1 MLNLTSDLEAVAT
14 AREPFSMGAC
24 LPSAVIRPALPPKGA
39 PALPPK
45 GAIVLARPRAFW
57 AIDGSG
63 RRHAAAGLST
73 ALGQPTQRKQN
84 YPYSTRIAAS
94 GGAKGP
100 HPARE
105 PDPV

>member
-1 MLNLTSDLEAVAT
+1 MLNSNSDFEAVAT
-14 AREPFSMGAC
+14 ARAQSSMGTR
-24 LPSAVIRPALPPKGA
+24 LPSAVIRPVRLPE
-39 PALPPK
+39 
-45 GAIVLARPRAFW
+45 GAIAFARPRAAW
-57 AIDGSG
+57 ATDGSG
-63 RRHAAAGLST
+63 RRHPAAGLSA

-84 YPYSTRIAAS
+84 YPYTTRIAAS

>member
-1 MLNLTSDLEAVAT
+1 MLNSNSDFEAVAT
-14 AREPFSMGAC
+14 ARAQSSMGAC
-24 LPSAVIRPALPPKGA
+24 LPSAVIRPVRLPE
-39 PALPPK
+39 
-45 GAIVLARPRAFW
+45 GAIAFARPRAAW
-57 AIDGSG
+57 ATDGSG
-63 RRHAAAGLST
+63 RRHPAAGLSA

-105 PDPV
+105 PEPV

>member
-1 MLNLTSDLEAVAT
+1 MLNLTSDFEAVAT

-24 LPSAVIRPALPPKGA
+24 LPSAVIRPVRLPEGA
-39 PALPPK
+39 MAF
-45 GAIVLARPRAFW
+45 ARPRAFW
-57 AIDGSG
+57 TTDGSG
-63 RRHAAAGLST
+63 RRHAAAGQSA

-84 YPYSTRIAAS
+84 YPYTTRTAAS

-105 PDPV
+105 PVPV

>member
-1 MLNLTSDLEAVAT
+1 MLNSNSDFEAVAT
-14 AREPFSMGAC
+14 ARAQSSMGAC
-24 LPSAVIRPALPPKGA
+24 LPSAVIRPVRLPE
-39 PALPPK
+39 
-45 GAIVLARPRAFW
+45 GAIAFARPRAAW
-57 AIDGSG
+57 ATDGSG
-63 RRHAAAGLST
+63 RRHPAAGLSA

>member
-24 LPSAVIRPALPPKGA
+24 LPSAVIR

>member
-1 MLNLTSDLEAVAT
+1 MLNFESDLEAVAT

-24 LPSAVIRPALPPKGA
+24 LPSAVIA
-39 PALPPK
+39 PARPLM
-45 GAIVLARPRAFW
+45 GAIAFARPRAFSGT
-57 AIDGSG
+57 DVSG
-63 RRHAAAGLST
+63 RRHAAAGLSA

-84 YPYSTRIAAS
+84 YPYTTRIAAS

-105 PDPV
+105 PEPV

>member
-14 AREPFSMGAC
+14 AREPFGMGAC
-24 LPSAVIRPALPPKGA
+24 LPSAAIRPVRKPE
-39 PALPPK
+39 
-45 GAIVLARPRAFW
+45 GAIAFARPRAFW
-57 AIDGSG
+57 ATDVSG
-63 RRHAAAGLST
+63 RHHLAAGLS
-73 ALGQPTQRKQN
+73 AVLGQPTQRKQN

>member
-24 LPSAVIRPALPPKGA
+24 LPSAVIA
-39 PALPPK
+39 PARPPM
-45 GAIVLARPRAFW
+45 GAIAFARPRAFSGT
-57 AIDGSG
+57 DVSG
-63 RRHAAAGLST
+63 RRHPAAGLSA
-73 ALGQPTQRKQN
+73 ALGQPAQQRKQN
-84 YPYSTRIAAS
+84 YPYSTRIAAI

>member
-24 LPSAVIRPALPPKGA
+24 LPAGGIRPVQPPKGA
-39 PALPPK
+39 MAF
-45 GAIVLARPRAFW
+45 ARPRAFW
-57 AIDGSG
+57 ATDGFG
-63 RRHAAAGLST
+63 RRHLAAGLS
-73 ALGQPTQRKQN
+73 AVLGQPAQQKQN

>member
-24 LPSAVIRPALPPKGA
+24 LPSAVVRPVQPS
-39 PALPPK
+39 K
-45 GAIVLARPRAFW
+45 GAIAIARPRAFW
-57 AIDGSG
+57 ATDVSG
-63 RRHAAAGLST
+63 RRHSAAGLSA

-84 YPYSTRIAAS
+84 YPYTTRIAAS

>member
-1 MLNLTSDLEAVAT
+1 MLNSNSDFEAVAT
-14 AREPFSMGAC
+14 ARAQSSMGTC
-24 LPSAVIRPALPPKGA
+24 LPSAVIA
-39 PALPPK
+39 PARPPM
-45 GAIVLARPRAFW
+45 GAIAFARPRAF
-57 AIDGSG
+57 SG
-63 RRHAAAGLST
+63 TDVSRRHQAAGLSA

-105 PDPV
+105 PEPV

>member
-1 MLNLTSDLEAVAT
+1 MLNSNSDFEAVAT
-14 AREPFSMGAC
+14 ARAQSSMGAC
-24 LPSAVIRPALPPKGA
+24 LPSAVIRPVRLPE
-39 PALPPK
+39 
-45 GAIVLARPRAFW
+45 GAIAFARPRAAW
-57 AIDGSG
+57 ATDGSG
-63 RRHAAAGLST
+63 RRHPAAGLSA

-84 YPYSTRIAAS
+84 YPYTTRIAAS